1 MIGATV
7 SHYRIL
13 EKLASGGMGDV
24 YRAEDMRLGRQVALK
39 FLPELHVGDPEAL
52 HRFFQEARFAS
63 ALNHP
68 HICVVH
74 EIDEHEGQPFI
85 AMELLEGRTLGKE
98 IAGEPLAPDRT
109 LNLAVQ
115 IADGLGA
122 AHAMGL
128 IHRDIKPANLFVA
141 QGDRAKIL
149 DFGVAKLKRPA
160 GAEETVPFEPELHAP
175 LTSPGMTFGTL
186 SYMSPEQARGE
197 DLDGRSDLFSF
208 GAVLYEMATGQQA
221 FPSRGPVA
229 TIEMLVSQQPPPPAT
244 VNPGVPPELERIIQR
259 ALEKE
264 RGLRYQTAPELL
276 SDLRNL
282 QHGPEGRQ
290 LAAAG
295 EAPVRSLAILP
306 LANVGD
312 DQETEYLADGITEEL
327 INRLSRLPSLRV
339 MARSTVFRYKGRD
352 MDPRSVGREL
362 QVEVVLSGRVEQR
375 GGAVVVTPE
384 LVDVANGWQLWG
396 ERYDRRLDDL
406 LEIQEEITREIT
418 RKLKLKLTG
427 VQVARLGR
435 PPTASPAA
443 HQAYLNGL
451 YYWNRWTAAGFRK
464 AIEYFEQAIK
474 EDPRFALGYAGLAD
488 SFSLL
493 GLFALVAP
501 KEAFPRAREAAL
513 EALNIDPDLAEAHAS
528 LGTTRFFHEWDWLAA
543 AGDFE
548 SCLEGNP
555 GYVPGRR
562 TYSMAL
568 SAVGRHEDALREA
581 QEALALDPLS
591 LSTMLNLGWTLFN
604 ARDYTAAM
612 DRCRQ
617 AIELAPGFS
626 RARELLALAHAHAG
640 DFDAAAEQARAVM
653 ALNEPGPRRLAVCG
667 HTFAMAGD
675 MDEAR
680 ATVTK
685 LRDLATRR
693 YVPALAI
700 AFVSAALG
708 KADTAFGWLERAFDE
723 QDSLLVWLRVD
734 PRLDNLRSDPRFQ
747 DLVERVGLR
756 LWR

>member
-1 MIGATV
+1 VIGRTV

-24 YRAEDMRLGRQVALK
+24 YRAEDTRLGRQVALK
-39 FLPELHVGDPEAL
+39 FLPEPQVADPDAL
-52 HRFFQEARFAS
+52 RRFLQEARVAS

-74 EIDEHEGQPFI
+74 EIDEDAGQPFI
-85 AMELLEGRTLGKE
+85 AMELLEGRTLDQE
-98 IAGEPLAPDRT
+98 IAGGPLALDRT

-115 IADGLGA
+115 IADGLEI
-122 AHAMGL
+122 AHAKGI

-141 QGDRAKIL
+141 HGDRAKIL
-149 DFGVAKLKRPA
+149 DFGVAKLKRPS
-160 GAEETVPFEPELHAP
+160 GTDQTAP
-175 LTSPGMTFGTL
+175 LRTAPQESITSPGLTLGTL

-197 DLDGRSDLFSF
+197 ELDGRSDLFSF
-208 GAVLYEMATGQQA
+208 GAVLYEMATGRKA
-221 FPSRGPVA
+221 FPSQGPGV
-229 TIEMLVSQQPPPPAT
+229 TIQTLLSLEPPPPAT
-244 VNPGVPPELERIIQR
+244 LNPGVPSELERIIQKL
-259 ALEKE
+259 LEKE
-264 RGLRYQTAPELL
+264 PGRRYQNVSELL
-276 SDLRNL
+276 SDLRIL
-282 QHGPEGRQ
+282 QRGPESRQ

-295 EAPVRSLAILP
+295 ETPVRSLAILP

-327 INRLSRLPSLRV
+327 INGLSRLPRLRV

-352 MDPRSVGREL
+352 IDPRAVGREL

-396 ERYDRRLDDL
+396 ERYDRRLDSL

-418 RKLKLKLTG
+418 RSLKLTLTG
-427 VQVARLGR
+427 VQEARLGR
-435 PPTASPAA
+435 APTTSPAA

-474 EDPRFALGYAGLAD
+474 EDPRYALGYAGLAD

-493 GLFALVAP
+493 GLFALTAP
-501 KEAFPRAREAAL
+501 KEAFPRAKEAAL
-513 EALNIDPDLAEAHAS
+513 EALSIDPDLAEAHAS
-528 LGTTRFFHEWDWLAA
+528 LGTTRFFHDWDWPAA

-562 TYSMAL
+562 IYSMAL
-568 SAVGRHEDALREA
+568 SAMGRRDDSLREA
-581 QEALALDPLS
+581 HEALALDPLS
-591 LSTMLNLGWTLFN
+591 LSTMLNLGWALFN
-604 ARDYTAAM
+604 ARDYQGAKE
-612 DRCRQ
+612 RCRQ
-617 AIELAPGFS
+617 AIELAPEFS
-626 RARELLALAHAHAG
+626 RARELLALALAHAG
-640 DFDAAAEQARAVM
+640 ELDAAVEQARAVM
-653 ALNEPGPRRLAVCG
+653 AIKEPGPRRLAVCG
-667 HTFAMAGD
+667 HAFAMAGD
-675 MDEAR
+675 KDAAR

-685 LRDLATRR
+685 LRDLAAHR
-693 YVPALAI
+693 YVPALAV

-734 PRLDNLRSDPRFQ
+734 PRLDNLRSDPRFE